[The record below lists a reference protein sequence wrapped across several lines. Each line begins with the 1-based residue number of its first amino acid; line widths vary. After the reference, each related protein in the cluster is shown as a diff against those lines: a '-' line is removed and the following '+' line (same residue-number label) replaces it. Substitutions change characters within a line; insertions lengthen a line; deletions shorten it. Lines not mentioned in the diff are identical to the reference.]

1 MKTPSRRNILIQAM
15 ASVAAMALGPSFSSS
30 VRAQAGS
37 PKQHHVEIRDFSFT
51 PEVLSVKPG
60 DTIIWTNQDIA
71 PHTATARDGSWDTGI
86 LAKGQSKEIKV
97 TGKLTADYFCRF
109 HPMMQAKLR
118 LVQD

>member
-1 MKTPSRRNILIQAM
+1 MG
-15 ASVAAMALGPSFSSS
+15 AMALGSRLAN
-30 VRAQAGS
+30 VARAQARS

-51 PEVLSVKPG
+51 PEVLSVKLG

-71 PHTATARDGSWDTGI
+71 PHTATARDNSWDTGT

-97 TGKLTADYFCRF
+97 TGKMKADYFCRF

-118 LVQD
+118 LMQD